1 MSDPILPTAEQMQRR
16 LQELLRASFSAPAPS
31 PSEPVAPVQ
40 NPETVPQAILDFH
53 LTPKDIKKH
62 LDRFVIRQDEAK
74 KVLGI
79 AVCDHY
85 NNARVM
91 ASR

>member
-16 LQELLRASFSAPAPS
+16 LQELLRSSFSTPAPS
-31 PSEPVAPVQ
+31 PSESVAAVQ
-40 NPETVPQAILDFH
+40 NPDTVPQAIRDFQ
-53 LTPKDIKKH
+53 LTPKEIKKH

-91 ASR
+91 VP